1 MFWENLSPLSNSD
14 TYWEYLDLYIKEKI
28 FKLLHKKPLLL
39 LPISI
44 YAASLSKYDKT
55 KKDVT
60 AMQGTGTALLH
71 TRCPVWYVHTDCQQ
85 QQKITRTDPIV
96 RSLYGVVF
104 GRYQQQRTPYSRGT
118 LSGFPSV
125 RSRCQRG
132 CAAVWDGNLTDTTSI
147 EDGTGERTPPEP
159 ILMGAPTQDPKSIT
173 AVSLCVCEC
182 VCVCIDRKEW
192 WPNNNHYDERNNSF
206 LLLMHLQYSVYIFFK
221 INE

>member
-1 MFWENLSPLSNSD
+1 MLLRCLNTIKRRKMWPPCRVRAPLCFTRDAQCD
-14 TYWEYLDLYIKEKI
+14 TYIRI
-28 FKLLHKKPLLL
+28 VN
-39 LPISI
+39 
-44 YAASLSKYDKT
+44 KT
-55 KKDVT
+55 KKNT
-60 AMQGTGTALLH
+60 S
-71 TRCPVWYVHTDCQQ
+71 
-85 QQKITRTDPIV
+85 
-96 RSLYGVVF
+96 RSLYGMVF